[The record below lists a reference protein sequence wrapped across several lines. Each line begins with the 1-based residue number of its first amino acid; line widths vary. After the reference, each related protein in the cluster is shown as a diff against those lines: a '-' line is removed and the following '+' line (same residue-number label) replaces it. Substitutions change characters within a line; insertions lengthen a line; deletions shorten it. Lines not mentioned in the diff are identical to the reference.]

1 MALASRVCA
10 SERECG
16 KSVRQIERVW
26 ERVWQRESASAE
38 ECVAER
44 ARVSECG
51 RELST
56 LNSKLNNVEGLKSAV
71 QFGV

>member
-26 ERVWQRESASAE
+26 ERVWQRESVSAE

-44 ARVSECG
+44 ESE
-51 RELST
+51 
-56 LNSKLNNVEGLKSAV
+56 
-71 QFGV
+71 